1 MFVNTIYIVK
11 TKLFSKKQVKS
22 PGFVLKNRVR
32 NKSDFLHEEL
42 NLSNS
47 AEWFLLLV
55 HITYSV
61 ITFGLNHKST
71 SETTCISLT
80 ALCYVYARLAKLR

>member
-32 NKSDFLHEEL
+32 NKSDFLREEL
-42 NLSNS
+42 NLSNP
-47 AEWFLLLV
+47 AEWFLLL
-55 HITYSV
+55 HITLGV